1 MTGNKYRKFFKCPT
15 VLIDDLHTDWSTG
28 EWIKPE
34 RLDDDAWKQLIET
47 THRAAEIAG
56 GPSGRAMSL
65 RKMGTAASTH
75 SRSTDLLRALPEPR
89 PPPGRRSHLG
99 VGSACVLAGV
109 RLCAPSF
116 YGAAG
121 RLDKK
126 GAFASK
132 GSGVDSL
139 RGRTPSN
146 TVGRRVMVC
155 RVVH

>member
-1 MTGNKYRKFFKCPT
+1 MTGNQYRKFFKCPT

-28 EWIKPE
+28 ERIKPE

-56 GPSGRAMSL
+56 GPSGRAMSA
-65 RKMGTAASTH
+65 RKTGTAASTH
-75 SRSTDLLRALPEPR
+75 SRSTHLLRALPEPR

-99 VGSACVLAGV
+99 VGSACVLA
-109 RLCAPSF
+109 
-116 YGAAG
+116 
-121 RLDKK
+121 LDKK
-126 GAFASK
+126 GAFAPK

-139 RGRTPSN
+139 RGRTPSY

>member
-1 MTGNKYRKFFKCPT
+1 MTGNQYRKFFKCPT

-28 EWIKPE
+28 ERIKPE

-56 GPSGRAMSL
+56 GPSGRAMSA
-65 RKMGTAASTH
+65 RKTGTAASTH
-75 SRSTDLLRALPEPR
+75 SRSTHLLPAPGAAPTT
-89 PPPGRRSHLG
+89 GRRSHLG

-139 RGRTPSN
+139 RSRTPS
-146 TVGRRVMVC
+146 
-155 RVVH
+155 